1 MLSKANPTNEILNF
15 ICLHIEWSFQ
25 TIDLNTMS
33 KFEQIFINSFM
44 DLKNINFD
52 LITMVSKL
60 LEIKE
65 LAYDY
70 DIEWSPE

>member
-1 MLSKANPTNEILNF
+1 
-15 ICLHIEWSFQ
+15 
-25 TIDLNTMS
+25 MS